1 MEGSDMIS
9 PPDKSLLSDY
19 NMSVRGKKQDY
30 RKRDLRDAAVGCNP

>member
-9 PPDKSLLSDY
+9 PPFKPLCSDY

-30 RKRDLRDAAVGCNP
+30 RKGDLRDAAVGCNP

>member
-19 NMSVRGKKQDY
+19 NMSVREKSRTTG
-30 RKRDLRDAAVGCNP
+30 REISEMPP